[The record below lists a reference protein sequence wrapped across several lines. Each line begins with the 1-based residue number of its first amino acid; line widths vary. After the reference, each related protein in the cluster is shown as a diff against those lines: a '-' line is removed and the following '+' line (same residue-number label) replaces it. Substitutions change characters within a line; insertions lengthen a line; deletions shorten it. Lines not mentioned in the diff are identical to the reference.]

1 MAGSIGSLAMRRDR
15 IAAMLALAALSSCGG
30 PARPAGRAEPAEVGR
45 ALDACSL
52 ITAGDAAALLGGP
65 VSAPTV
71 AEREVAASG
80 VSQCS
85 YRAGTG
91 GYLTVLARTAATR
104 EGAAEAFER
113 ARSLAKALTGED
125 PLDVR
130 EVGERAYWTG
140 GTFKQLNVLEG
151 TVWLIVSADRGGGG
165 DRFEETRRVARKAL
179 ERSRR

>member
-1 MAGSIGSLAMRRDR
+1 
-15 IAAMLALAALSSCGG
+15 MLALAALSGCGG
-30 PARPAGRAEPAEVGR
+30 PARPAGRAKAEEVGR

-85 YRAGTG
+85 YRAAG
-91 GYLTVLARTAATR
+91 GYLTVLVRTAATR